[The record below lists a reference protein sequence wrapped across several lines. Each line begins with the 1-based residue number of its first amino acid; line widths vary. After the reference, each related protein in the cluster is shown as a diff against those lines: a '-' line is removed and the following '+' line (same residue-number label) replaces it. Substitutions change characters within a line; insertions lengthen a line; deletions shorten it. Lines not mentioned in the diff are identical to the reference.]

1 MGLGGF
7 GTGVFINDRLPAPI
21 PGAGEKDWL
30 ENDPSDSEYIKNR
43 PYYTITTAALQ
54 AIIAD
59 PDPDN
64 KLRLDAGYLIT
75 DADPSVPNSGII
87 VRATGPKRVSM
98 PAVFLA
104 NYSGSIYSEYCLYDI
119 ATNKVKER
127 RDIYGNTVIDST
139 STHGTLQAFP
149 WGNNKVIGNTIKDTT
164 LAGTGIGSGELQY
177 NIMESGQLVMNDPT
191 SIKNNVFT
199 GPFIINVG
207 NNCTMLGNTIHYINT
222 LTLNNSNIMIGCGLR
237 GPQINVTL
245 DKLSN
250 AYNCTITGSSTFTIP
265 DGRTLTG
272 QFHNLIDTDLSRYA
286 IGTFNNATYIGNVN
300 SNFEITIDLGGTSS
314 FSDTTINAPG
324 VVICSNADNGIVDDV
339 VLGNI
344 TTPVIFRYHGIGGFT
359 INSGNPGQFT
369 IDLNIE
375 INTLLGS
382 GIIKMNNTKGTYFI
396 ARWSQSQ
403 SSWVI
408 ESFYS
413 L

>member
-43 PYYTITTAALQ
+43 PYYTTTLAALMAQ
-54 AIIAD
+54 IAA
-59 PDPDN
+59 N
-64 KLRLDAGYLIT
+64 SLRLDAGYLIT

-87 VRATGPKRVSM
+87 VRATGPGRVSRE
-98 PAVFLA
+98 AVFLA
-104 NYSGSIYSEYCLYDI
+104 NYGGTIYSEFCLYDV
-119 ATNKVKER
+119 TNDKVKER

-177 NIMESGQLVMNDPT
+177 NIMQSGQLVMNDPT

-199 GPFIINVG
+199 GPGMIIVG

-237 GPQINVTL
+237 GAGINVTL
-245 DKLSN
+245 DNLSN

-265 DGRTLTG
+265 NGRTLTG

-324 VVICSNADNGIVDDV
+324 VVICSNAALGIVDDV

-344 TTPVIFRYHGIGGFT
+344 TTPVIFRYQGIAVFT
-359 INSGNPGQFT
+359 LDSGNPGQFT
-369 IDLNIE
+369 IDNNIKN
-375 INTLLGS
+375 NTLLGS
-382 GIIKMNNTKGTYFI
+382 GIITMDNTKGCYFI

-403 SSWVI
+403 SAWII

>member
-43 PYYTITTAALQ
+43 PYYTTTLAALMAQ
-54 AIIAD
+54 IAA
-59 PDPDN
+59 N
-64 KLRLDAGYLIT
+64 SLRLDAGYLIT

-87 VRATGPKRVSM
+87 VRATGPNRVSM

-104 NYSGSIYSEYCLYDI
+104 NYSGAIYSEYCLYDI

-139 STHGTLQAFP
+139 STHGTLETFP

-177 NIMESGQLVMNDPT
+177 NIMESVQLIMNGPT
-191 SIKNNVFT
+191 TIRNNVIT
-199 GPFIINVG
+199 GPCIISVG
-207 NNCTMLGNTIHYINT
+207 NNCTMLGNTIHFINT
-222 LTLNNSNIMIGCGLR
+222 LTLNNSNIMIGCGLL
-237 GPQINVTL
+237 GAGINVTL
-245 DKLSN
+245 DNLSN
-250 AYNCTITGSSTFTIP
+250 AFNCTITGSSTFTIP
-265 DGRTLTG
+265 NGRTLTG

-286 IGTFNNATYIGNVN
+286 IGTFSNATYIGNVN

-324 VVICSNADNGIVDDV
+324 VVICSNADLGIVDDV

-344 TTPVIFRYHGIGGFT
+344 TTPVIFRYQGIANFT
-359 INSGNPGQFT
+359 IDSGNPGQFT
-369 IDLNIE
+369 IDPNIK

-382 GIIKMNNTKGTYFI
+382 GVIKMDNAQGCYFI
-396 ARWSQSQ
+396 ARWSQTQ
-403 SSWVI
+403 SAWII

>member
-43 PYYTITTAALQ
+43 PYYTTTLAALMAQ
-54 AIIAD
+54 IAA
-59 PDPDN
+59 N
-64 KLRLDAGYLIT
+64 SLRLDAGYLIT

-87 VRATGPKRVSM
+87 VRATGPGRVSRE
-98 PAVFLA
+98 AVFLA
-104 NYSGSIYSEYCLYDI
+104 NYGGTIYSEFCLYDV
-119 ATNKVKER
+119 TNDKVKER

-177 NIMESGQLVMNDPT
+177 NIMQSGQLVMNDPT

-199 GPFIINVG
+199 GPGMIIVG

-237 GPQINVTL
+237 GAGINVTL
-245 DKLSN
+245 DNLSN

-265 DGRTLTG
+265 NGRTLTG

-324 VVICSNADNGIVDDV
+324 VVICSNAALGIADV

-344 TTPVIFRYHGIGGFT
+344 TTPVIFRYQGIADFALD
-359 INSGNPGQFT
+359 SGNPGQFM
-369 IDLNIE
+369 IDKNIK

-382 GIIKMNNTKGTYFI
+382 GIITMDNTKGCYFI

-403 SSWVI
+403 SAWII

>member
-43 PYYTITTAALQ
+43 PYYTTTLAALMAQ
-54 AIIAD
+54 IAA
-59 PDPDN
+59 N
-64 KLRLDAGYLIT
+64 SLRLDAGYLIT

-87 VRATGPKRVSM
+87 VRATGPNRVSM

-104 NYSGSIYSEYCLYDI
+104 NYSGAIYSEYCLYDI

-177 NIMESGQLVMNDPT
+177 NIMESVQLVMNDPT
-191 SIKNNVFT
+191 TIKNNVFT
-199 GPFIINVG
+199 GPGIITVG

-237 GPQINVTL
+237 GAGINVTL
-245 DKLSN
+245 DNLSN

-265 DGRTLTG
+265 NGRTLTG

-324 VVICSNADNGIVDDV
+324 VVICSNADHGIVDDV

-344 TTPVIFRYHGIGGFT
+344 TTPVIFRYLGLADFT
-359 INSGNPGQFT
+359 IDSGNPGQFK
-369 IDLNIE
+369 IDENIK

-382 GIIKMNNTKGTYFI
+382 GLIKMNNTKGCYFI

-403 SSWVI
+403 SAWII

>member
-43 PYYTITTAALQ
+43 PYYTTTLAALMAQ
-54 AIIAD
+54 IAA
-59 PDPDN
+59 N
-64 KLRLDAGYLIT
+64 SLRLDAGYLIT

-87 VRATGPKRVSM
+87 VRATGPGRVSRE
-98 PAVFLA
+98 AVFLA
-104 NYSGSIYSEYCLYDI
+104 NYGGTIYSEFCLYDV
-119 ATNKVKER
+119 TNDKVKER

-177 NIMESGQLVMNDPT
+177 NIMQSGQLVMNDPT

-199 GPFIINVG
+199 GPGMIIVG

-237 GPQINVTL
+237 GAGINVTL
-245 DKLSN
+245 DNLSN

-265 DGRTLTG
+265 NGRTLTG

-324 VVICSNADNGIVDDV
+324 VVICSNAALGIADV

-344 TTPVIFRYHGIGGFT
+344 TTPVIFRYQGIADFALD
-359 INSGNPGQFT
+359 SGNPGQFM
-369 IDLNIE
+369 IDKNIK

-382 GIIKMNNTKGTYFI
+382 GIITMDNTKGCYFI

-403 SSWVI
+403 SAWII

-413 L
+413 F

>member
-43 PYYTITTAALQ
+43 PYYTTTLAALMAQ
-54 AIIAD
+54 IAA
-59 PDPDN
+59 N
-64 KLRLDAGYLIT
+64 SLRLDAGYLIT

-87 VRATGPKRVSM
+87 VRATGPGRVSRE
-98 PAVFLA
+98 AVFLA
-104 NYSGSIYSEYCLYDI
+104 NYGGTIYSEFCLYDV
-119 ATNKVKER
+119 TNDKVKER

-139 STHGTLQAFP
+139 STHSTLQAFP

-177 NIMESGQLVMNDPT
+177 NIMQSGQLVMNDPT

-199 GPFIINVG
+199 GPGMIIVG

-237 GPQINVTL
+237 GAQINVTL
-245 DKLSN
+245 DNLSN

-265 DGRTLTG
+265 NGRTLTG

-324 VVICSNADNGIVDDV
+324 VIICSNADHGIVDDV

-344 TTPVIFRYHGIGGFT
+344 TTPVIFRYQGIADFT
-359 INSGNPGQFT
+359 LDSGNPGQFT
-369 IDLNIE
+369 IDNNIKN
-375 INTLLGS
+375 NTLLGS
-382 GIIKMNNTKGTYFI
+382 GIIKMDNTKGCYFI

-403 SSWVI
+403 SAWII

-413 L
+413 F